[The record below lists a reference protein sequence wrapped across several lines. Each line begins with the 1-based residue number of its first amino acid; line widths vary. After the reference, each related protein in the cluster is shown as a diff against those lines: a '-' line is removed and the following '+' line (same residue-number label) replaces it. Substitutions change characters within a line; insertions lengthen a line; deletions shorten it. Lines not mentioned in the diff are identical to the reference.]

1 MGYDREKVAERLAD
15 LRSERGLSLN
25 KLSEAIKEKTGVYI
39 SGPQLQKYENTER
52 ISKGKVEKITDIMN
66 VENAIAL
73 ADFYGVSYD
82 HILGQSDARKRENHD
97 IVEETGLSEK
107 AIEKLKTWVE
117 GVNETD
123 ANGVQFT
130 RNVNT
135 KAPKELSAII
145 ESKEFRR
152 LMGYIRALKY
162 VSGEDDGTVKN
173 FFLGPA
179 KVAVLKAELGSRSVR
194 DYIIFLALNTFRDI
208 LNEIIPHVP
217 SVDRGWRKATQADID
232 DIF

>member
-1 MGYDREKVAERLAD
+1 
-15 LRSERGLSLN
+15 
-25 KLSEAIKEKTGVYI
+25 
-39 SGPQLQKYENTER
+39 
-52 ISKGKVEKITDIMN
+52 MN
-66 VENAIAL
+66 VRNLVAI

-82 HILGQSDARKRENHD
+82 YLLGYSEAKERDYHSA
-97 IVEETGLSEK
+97 VEQTGLSEK
-107 AIEKLKTWVE
+107 AVKILKTWVE

>member
-1 MGYDREKVAERLAD
+1 LTAERLWE
-15 LRSERGLSLN
+15 LRKDRSLSFK
-25 KLSEAIKEKTGVYI
+25 KLSQEIEEKTGVYI
-39 SGPQLQKYENTER
+39 SATQLQKYED
-52 ISKGKVEKITDIMN
+52 TDRTDVMN
-66 VENAIAL
+66 VRNLVAI

-82 HILGQSDARKRENHD
+82 YLLGYSEAKERDYHSA
-97 IVEETGLSEK
+97 VEQTGLSEK
-107 AIEKLKTWVE
+107 AVKILKTWVE

-135 KAPKELSAII
+135 KAPKELSTII

>member
-1 MGYDREKVAERLAD
+1 MGKQKQPTYIAEQKPFPRRLRRLMEETKTTQAALAKVVGMTRQ
-15 LRSERGLSLN
+15 G
-25 KLSEAIKEKTGVYI
+25 
-39 SGPQLQKYENTER
+39 
-52 ISKGKVEKITDIMN
+52 
-66 VENAIAL
+66 IAL
-73 ADFYGVSYD
+73 YTSGQTTPDIETFVKIADYFNVSYD
-82 HILGQSDARKRENHD
+82 YLLGYSGSRDRENHD

-217 SVDRGWRKATQADID
+217 SVDRGWRKATQADMD
-232 DIF
+232 DF

>member
-1 MGYDREKVAERLAD
+1 
-15 LRSERGLSLN
+15 
-25 KLSEAIKEKTGVYI
+25 
-39 SGPQLQKYENTER
+39 
-52 ISKGKVEKITDIMN
+52 MN

-82 HILGQSDARKRENHD
+82 YILGQSDARKRENHD

-217 SVDRGWRKATQADID
+217 SVDRGWRKATQADMD
-232 DIF
+232 DF

>member
-82 HILGQSDARKRENHD
+82 YILGQSDARKRENHD

-117 GVNETD
+117 EVKETD
-123 ANGVQFT
+123 ANGVQVT
-130 RNVNT
+130 RIVNT
-135 KAPKELSAII
+135 KAPEEISLLL
-145 ESKEFRR
+145 ESNHLRTLVSR
-152 LMGYIRALKY
+152 LRALRHLA
-162 VSGEDDGTVKN
+162 GEEVAAK
-173 FFLGPA
+173 FYPGPA
-179 KVAVLKAELGSRSVR
+179 KAQVLRDEFGTRDAWEYVLFQAVNTFQEMVR
-194 DYIIFLALNTFRDI
+194 DIAPAPDYET
-208 LNEIIPHVP
+208 
-217 SVDRGWRKATQADID
+217 RKATQADMD
-232 DIF
+232 DF